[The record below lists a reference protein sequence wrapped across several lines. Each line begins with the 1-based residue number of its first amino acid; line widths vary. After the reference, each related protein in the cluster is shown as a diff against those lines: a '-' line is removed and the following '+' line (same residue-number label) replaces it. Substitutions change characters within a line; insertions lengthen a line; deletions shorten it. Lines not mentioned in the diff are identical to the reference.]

1 MITVLGKRASQV
13 EKLPHHEGC
22 VGLDLGEKPGLE
34 TNSGTIGRS
43 AGWDP
48 DGSMKMKEKNGPGLG
63 HRKTPMMATKGSRR
77 LGRKVSKKEKR
88 DFPGSPVF
96 NGGCADSIPGQG
108 AKMPHALQPKD
119 QNVNNRN
126 RTFLV
131 VQCLRILLP
140 MQGTMGSIPGPGRSR
155 HRAPEPLGPQLLKP
169 MCHNY
174 WATERACSREKPP
187 PREVRAPQLEKSPL
201 SNEDQ
206 AQPINK

>member
-1 MITVLGKRASQV
+1 
-13 EKLPHHEGC
+13 
-22 VGLDLGEKPGLE
+22 
-34 TNSGTIGRS
+34 
-43 AGWDP
+43 
-48 DGSMKMKEKNGPGLG
+48 MKEKNGPGLG

-140 MQGTMGSIPGPGRSR
+140 MQRTQVRSLFQEDSTG
-155 HRAPEPLGPQLLKP
+155 HRTTKP
-169 MCHNY
+169 VHHNY
-174 WATERACSREKPP
+174 
-187 PREVRAPQLEKSPL
+187 
-201 SNEDQ
+201 
-206 AQPINK
+206 